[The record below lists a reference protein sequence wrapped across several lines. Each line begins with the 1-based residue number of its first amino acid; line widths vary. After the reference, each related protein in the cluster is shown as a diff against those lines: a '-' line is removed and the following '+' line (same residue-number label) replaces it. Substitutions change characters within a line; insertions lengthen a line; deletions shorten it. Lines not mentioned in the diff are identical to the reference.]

1 MMKRIF
7 SKALLG
13 ALLALVSLQ
22 VSAWTSPVPLPDLE
36 AARLR
41 IVGQN
46 ARNYLSDFT
55 ASNADVTTEADFQA
69 KTNKMANVFLAL
81 DIIIKTHIFYM
92 SSDFLPNL

>member
-41 IVGQN
+41 IVGYDG
-46 ARNYLSDFT
+46 AFVVKFEDGVR
-55 ASNADVTTEADFQA
+55 
-69 KTNKMANVFLAL
+69 K
-81 DIIIKTHIFYM
+81 
-92 SSDFLPNL
+92 